1 MNSKSVRQYNVVNKL
16 DTNFKTPEDKRMYQ
30 RDYQRLRYQNDP
42 NFRQK
47 IINNSAR
54 TRLKKQLSKPK
65 DIIMECVLNK
75 IQQGPKPDT
84 YCIHTPKKRG
94 RPSQVDENGVRFFK
108 PHKFTIMQTLINN
121 NTK

>member
-1 MNSKSVRQYNVVNKL
+1 M

-75 IQQGPKPDT
+75 IQQGPNQ
-84 YCIHTPKKRG
+84 IHIVFIPPKKEDDHLKLMKMVSDFLNHINL
-94 RPSQVDENGVRFFK
+94 PSCK
-108 PHKFTIMQTLINN
+108 H
-121 NTK
+121 